1 MAKLFPRQRMVNTI
15 KDILED
21 YANIKTKLTMYLF

>member
-1 MAKLFPRQRMVNTI
+1 MAKFLSRQRMINTI
-15 KDILED
+15 KDMLED